1 MNRSSRLSLII
12 FISLQFQFSFPGQTI
27 ALKGNDAH
35 FEVGNYLGGGATGT
49 VYEAEYSKT
58 KENFAMKILNPLG
71 YKLVSPAILR
81 KCTVLIK
88 GKIYDEKSNNQQ
100 LIEREHVW
108 WLINGSTKQH
118 LVAYYSE
125 RDKVLKE
132 LTLRQCIRLYG
143 SCFQELEGSGGVEA
157 STSTDGLTT
166 SSGLCT
172 SVAMEDKKRPKIPKH
187 PPKFVDFLRR
197 RAKIFREITNM
208 RKISNH
214 RNVIRLQG
222 VLELVQE
229 SKCTIFLVMELANG
243 GELFDRIKLDYGTRE
258 DTAKGFFKQLLD
270 GVRHCHEQGVCHR
283 DLKPENLLL
292 SDTQELGTI
301 LKIADFGF
309 SARCAQSAEGT
320 DLRHQHPSSVL
331 TQMELMDLS
340 APPSSSTAQ
349 NNSLRTL
356 TSVVGSPFYVAPE
369 ILEAKGYSGPKADV
383 WSIGVIL
390 YAILAGNLPFGQ
402 ELTSC
407 NRYKNFCKW
416 IKEVSPMKNLDLHV
430 PIWELHSIDYPQ
442 WLFPSKFSTTAKNL
456 IVSMLHPDPQRR
468 ISVTEALK
476 HPFCDSCS
484 NEQPLNID
492 RKESSEFAPADTSF
506 DSQNSVSSHEK
517 KTDVGKVMDDA
528 VDYLMTEESKNTH
541 VSPGGVALATIDENE
556 NENEN
561 ESEFAPNYNVNNT
574 EPATSL
580 SPKHYDGALQ
590 SPYPSVSTP
599 ITINSANQSTPPLAP
614 IGLAI
619 ADADRID
626 GPGILDMTPSSYLSG
641 TSLSRQSSP
650 SSPTGVHPPNFSDSV
665 KRSTRFITSVP
676 AFDVLQKIMQV
687 LETFRANKSVTA
699 IGVIGEVE
707 LFEDA
712 YRIEVWG
719 HEGTTGPSIMAMQ
732 VYQMPREE
740 EERSNNIESSSTD
753 SNESFL
759 VEFVRGQLEIFAFK
773 RFYQEV
779 RQEVEYLV
787 KSDYALS
794 SFQAGSPM
802 VTNSVISRFS

>member
-1 MNRSSRLSLII
+1 MDQLNPSEVSS
-12 FISLQFQFSFPGQTI
+12 FDGQTI

-88 GKIYDEKSNNQQ
+88 GKIFEEKSNNQQ
-100 LIEREHVW
+100 LIEKEHVW

-125 RDKVLKE
+125 RDKALKE
-132 LTLRQCIRLYG
+132 LTLKQCIRLYG
-143 SCFQELEGSGGVEA
+143 TCIHELEGIGSVDNT
-157 STSTDGLTT
+157 TSTD
-166 SSGLCT
+166 SSLSISGSSSL
-172 SVAMEDKKRPKIPKH
+172 VGIDDKKQPKVPMY
-187 PPKFVDFLRR
+187 PPKFVDFVRR
-197 RAKIFREITNM
+197 RLRIFREITNM

-258 DTAKGFFKQLLD
+258 DTAKGFFGQLLD

-309 SARCAQSAEGT
+309 SARCAQSAEGA
-320 DLRHQHPSSVL
+320 DLQHQNPSSVL
-331 TQMELMDLS
+331 TQMELMDLAS
-340 APPSSSTAQ
+340 PPSSSTP
-349 NNSLRTL
+349 NNSSLRTL
-356 TSVVGSPFYVAPE
+356 ISVVGSPFYVAPE

-407 NRYKNFCKW
+407 KRYKNFCKW
-416 IKEVSPMKNLDLHV
+416 IKEVSPMKNLDMHI
-430 PIWELHSIDYPQ
+430 PIWEMPSIDYPQ
-442 WLFPSKFSTTAKNL
+442 WLFPSKFSATAKNL
-456 IVSMLHPDPQRR
+456 IVSMLHPDPLRR

-476 HPFCDSCS
+476 HPFCDSGL
-484 NEQPLNID
+484 NENPLNID
-492 RKESSEFAPADTSF
+492 RKEFTEQATADTSF
-506 DSQNSVSSHEK
+506 DSQNSSSSHEK
-517 KTDVGKVMDDA
+517 MMDATRVTDDA
-528 VDYLMTEESKNTH
+528 LDCIETDESKNNGCQILETIEENEDEAEYASKLH
-541 VSPGGVALATIDENE
+541 ANIGVAIPSRQ
-556 NENEN
+556 
-561 ESEFAPNYNVNNT
+561 ESHESSVNFN
-574 EPATSL
+574 
-580 SPKHYDGALQ
+580 LQ
-590 SPYPSVSTP
+590 SSPSTVSTP
-599 ITINSANQSTPPLAP
+599 VSINSMNQSTPPIAP

-626 GPGILDMTPSSYLSG
+626 GPNILDMTSSSPQFDNMDLMYNSYLSG
-641 TSLSRQSSP
+641 ASISRQNSP
-650 SSPTGVHPPNFSDSV
+650 STSGTPQHPPNFSDSV

-676 AFDVLQKIMQV
+676 AFDVLQKIIQV
-687 LETFRANKSVTA
+687 LETFRVNKSVTG
-699 IGVIGEVE
+699 IGIIGKVE
-707 LFEDA
+707 LYEEA

-719 HEGTTGPSIMAMQ
+719 HDGTMGPPIMAMQ
-732 VYQMPREE
+732 VYQMPRNE
-740 EERSNNIESSSTD
+740 EERTNNMECPSTD
-753 SNESFL
+753 NNESFL
-759 VEFVRGQLEIFAFK
+759 VEFIRGQLEIFAFK

-787 KSDYALS
+787 KSDYSLS

-802 VTNSVISRFS
+802 ITNSIISRFS

>member
-1 MNRSSRLSLII
+1 M
-12 FISLQFQFSFPGQTI
+12 
-27 ALKGNDAH
+27 KGNDAH

-71 YKLVSPAILR
+71 YKLVSPTILR

-88 GKIYDEKSNNQQ
+88 GKIYEEKSNSQQ
-100 LIEREHVW
+100 LIEKEHVW
-108 WLINGSTKQH
+108 WLINSSTKQH

-125 RDKVLKE
+125 RDKALKE
-132 LTLRQCIRLYG
+132 LTLKQCIRLYG
-143 SCFQELEGSGGVEA
+143 TCFQELEGGV
-157 STSTDGLTT
+157 DNTT
-166 SSGLCT
+166 SIDSSPASSGSCSLT
-172 SVAMEDKKRPKIPKH
+172 AMEDKKQPKVPIY
-187 PPKFVDFLRR
+187 PPKFVDFVRR
-197 RAKIFREITNM
+197 RLRIFREITNM

-309 SARCAQSAEGT
+309 SARCARSAEGA
-320 DLRHQHPSSVL
+320 DLQHQNPSSVL
-331 TQMELMDLS
+331 TQMEMMDLAS
-340 APPSSSTAQ
+340 PPSSSTP
-349 NNSLRTL
+349 NNSSLTTL
-356 TSVVGSPFYVAPE
+356 ISVVGSPFYVAPE

-407 NRYKNFCKW
+407 KRYKNFCKW
-416 IKEVSPMKNLDLHV
+416 IKEVSPMKNLDMHI
-430 PIWELHSIDYPQ
+430 PIWEMPSIDYPL
-442 WLFPSKFSTTAKNL
+442 WLFPSKFSSTARNL

-476 HPFCDSCS
+476 HPFCDSCL
-484 NEQPLNID
+484 NEQLLNVD
-492 RKESSEFAPADTSF
+492 RKETTDLAPADTSI
-506 DSQNSVSSHEK
+506 DSQNVASSHEK
-517 KTDVGKVMDDA
+517 KVDTAKVTDDA
-528 VDYLMTEESKNTH
+528 LDCIETDESKNNYIFT
-541 VSPGGVALATIDENE
+541 GNQALETIEENE
-556 NENEN
+556 DEAEYASKLHVNKTVIPSGR
-561 ESEFAPNYNVNNT
+561 ESCESSVNFNLHSSPSNVSK
-574 EPATSL
+574 P
-580 SPKHYDGALQ
+580 
-590 SPYPSVSTP
+590 VS
-599 ITINSANQSTPPLAP
+599 INSMNQSTPPIAP
-614 IGLAI
+614 IGLVI

-626 GPGILDMTPSSYLSG
+626 GPNMLDMTSSPQFDEMDLMYNSYFSG
-641 TSLSRQSSP
+641 ASFSRQNSP
-650 SSPTGVHPPNFSDSV
+650 SNSSTPQHPPNFSDSV

-687 LETFRANKSVTA
+687 LETFRANKSVTG
-699 IGVIGEVE
+699 IGVIGKVE
-707 LFEDA
+707 LYEEA

-719 HEGTTGPSIMAMQ
+719 HDGTMGPPIMAMQ
-732 VYQMPREE
+732 VYQMPRNE
-740 EERSNNIESSSTD
+740 EERTNKTECPTTD
-753 SNESFL
+753 NNESFL
-759 VEFVRGQLEIFAFK
+759 VEFIRGQLEIFAFK

-802 VTNSVISRFS
+802 ITNSIISRFS